1 MVTGGQDLAEARRE
15 LLRQRLAGRREP
27 PPATIPAAGRAG
39 RLPLSFGQ
47 ERLWFLSQLTPE
59 STEYQV
65 PVVLRLRGR
74 LDRAAFAAACRQV
87 IGRHE
92 ILRTRYQLVHAR
104 PRQVIDPPPEA
115 AVQVSDL
122 AGLPADQRWGAAV
135 ELARQD
141 VCTPFDLGLGH
152 PIRIRLIRQSD
163 DDHLLAVTLHH
174 VAADGAS
181 LRIFLSELFE
191 CYRAA
196 AAGGRPGL
204 PPLPLQYADYSAWQ
218 RDRLSDDVLGRH
230 LGYWRQ
236 QLAGLT
242 PLELPADRPRGAV
255 RDWAGDRVELT
266 VPAALAGQLRGLAQQ
281 QRTTLF
287 VVALTAFQLLL
298 ARYTGRRDVAVG
310 SALTSRVTPE
320 LQGLI
325 GFFLDTIVLR
335 ARWRGD
341 PSFLELLGDNRETV
355 LSGIS
360 HREAPLQLLVNELDG
375 DRDLSRT
382 PLFQVMFDLVEAW
395 PETAELAGLAAEQ
408 VPLLGAIAKHDLRL
422 ELAEAPDG
430 SLRGSLEYATAL
442 FDRATVVRL
451 AGHLLRLLE
460 SIAAGPDR
468 PLSGL
473 AMLDGAERHRLLTDR
488 NGVPARWPWKPVADA
503 VADWARQAPQA
514 PAVVA
519 GQVQLSYAEL
529 DARANQVAHLLQRRG
544 LRRGSVVAVCLD
556 RGADL
561 LPVLLGGWRAG
572 AAYVPLDPADP
583 PGRLGHMLRDSGAR
597 VLITSAA
604 HAGRFPADSGLDV
617 VLADAERGLFDAE
630 PATSPGHRAGPDDL
644 AYLMYT
650 SGSTGVPKGVLVT
663 HGGLLN
669 YLWWAARAYPVPDG
683 AGAPLFT
690 STAFDLA
697 VTALYVPL
705 LAGQPVHACPA
716 GLDLADL
723 GSWLAAATGGR
734 YSFVK
739 LTPAHL
745 ELLCQQLTGEQAAG
759 LAAHL
764 VVGGEEFPRSLA
776 DRWRAL
782 AGPDGPQPV
791 NEYGPTE
798 ACVASVA
805 YFTAGDRPPAGRLP
819 VGWPIPNTKAYLL
832 DADLQPVPAG
842 VTGELYLGG
851 GQLARGYHGRPG
863 GTAERFVADPYGAP
877 GARMYRTG
885 DLARRHADGAIEFVG
900 RGDDQVKLRGYR
912 IEPGEAA
919 AVLRRHPAVRD
930 AAVTLRE
937 TAPGGREL
945 VAYVVPGPGGG
956 PGQQELRSFAAQAL
970 PGYLVPAAFVT
981 VPAIPLTANGKTD
994 FPALPDPRPAAA
1006 GPAGRG
1012 VPPGTGLERRLAA
1025 LFQQVLGGEVAAGDD
1040 FFDLGGDSVS
1050 AVAVVGA
1057 LRDDGLD
1064 VAVQDIFEHSTVA
1077 GLAGALAGRPAAAAG
1092 PRRVAPFELISAADR
1107 ARLPA
1112 GLVDAYPLA
1121 TIQRGMLYEMFADPG
1136 TAYYHNAT
1144 TYPIRDDAPVS
1155 LPALQAAA
1163 ALLAER
1169 QEMLRTSFDLAS
1181 FAEPLQLVHATAELP
1196 VGIQDLRELP
1206 AGERERAVHDY
1217 MTRERRTLFDIG
1229 RPPLLRLFAHVMS
1242 DRSWQLTIT
1251 ECHPILEGWGYHLL
1265 LMDFLT
1271 WYRLIRDG
1279 KPVPPHEPLPVRYAD
1294 FIAVE
1299 RQTLASDAD
1308 RGYWQRIVGSV
1319 PRLSL
1324 PAAWAGEPG
1333 RPCRREVMFVDLAD
1347 RLREL
1352 ARDAGVPFKS
1362 VMHAAHLKVMSMLTE
1377 EAEFLSGLV
1386 SDTRPEV
1393 TGADR
1398 LQGAFLNT
1406 VPFPFRLTA
1415 GSWRELVR
1423 DVFAQETELWPHRRY
1438 PALALGQ
1445 QLAPGDGGR
1454 IIDVLFNFLDFHS
1467 VDDEL
1472 VDFAGGIDD
1481 SEVEFRLA
1489 VTAFAQGLLALRFHP
1504 GAISQAHGERLAVMY
1519 RRVLQAMAAD
1529 PGGDARASYLPA
1541 DEQRQQVT
1549 RWNDTAVSYPP
1560 ATLPDLFEQQVLAAP
1575 GAVAVVAP
1583 DGQRVTYDE
1592 LNQRANRLAHHLR
1605 GIGVRSEVVAAICL
1619 DNSLELLIALLAVA
1633 KAGGAYLPM
1642 DPGQPPARLA
1652 FMMSETGARVM
1663 ITREGLRERLPA
1675 TAPAVVCLD
1684 RDWPELAE
1692 LAGCPAGNPLRTAG
1706 PDNLAYVMFTSGS
1719 TGRPKGVQIP
1729 HRGLVNYLRWAA
1741 DCYRVREGT
1750 LGAPFLG
1757 SAAADLS
1764 VTNYLVPL
1772 SAGQP
1777 VRLLPAGDETQ
1788 SLAELLRGGEDL
1800 SLVKLTPAHLDLL
1813 TSYLS
1818 DDAPAGSVGALVV
1831 GGDRLTARAV
1841 AGWRRLA
1848 PAARIVNEYGPTEA
1862 VVGCVV
1868 YDVPAGPAGTGAVPV
1883 GRPIANTRAYVL
1895 DRNLQPVPAGVAGE
1909 LYVAGAG
1916 LARGYRNDPAKTA
1929 ASFLPDP
1936 FSPVPG
1942 ARCYRTGDLARFSPD
1957 GNLEFLGRA
1966 DNQIKFLGYRI
1977 EPAEIESRLRA
1988 HPGVADAVVA
1998 AREEPAGSSRLVAY
2012 VVARDDSAPSIGEL
2026 REFLARDLPGYMLPT
2041 ACVPLPGLP
2050 RNRAGKLDRRALP
2063 SPQPAAPPPGRRYLA
2078 PRGDLERK
2086 IAGAWESVLSADRV
2100 GAEDQFAELGGHS
2113 LAAMRVAALLRAQH
2127 RIRVSPRDVLSSGTV
2142 ASLAAAV
2149 SGRPDADG
2157 APAGYRRLT
2166 NGQPLGG
2173 DGSLVWFRRSGTR
2186 PPLFCVHDS
2195 ATLCFGDLAGSLGAG
2210 WPVAAIQHPAMIDP
2224 GRAGTPVSDLARLYA
2239 ADLRAAAPAG
2249 EYHLFGWCAGV
2260 PVLWELARQLL
2271 AEGGRVTVC
2280 LLDPKLGDP
2289 ATGGSQSVVTRLG
2302 RCEQLIGQL
2311 QAGPGAGEEARLRHE
2326 VLELLRSLFPE
2337 GVQQHDV
2344 GAGDVDE
2351 GWPEV
2356 VRSWLEREQARLR
2369 YRLQPLPCP
2378 VHLIASDEAVQNP
2391 GFFCDATGFAGYVAA
2406 WRGLAGGG
2414 LQTHRVPGWHDGMLR
2429 APLVGQ
2435 LARVLRDVLDAG
2447 PGAGPAGEAA
2457 GERAPGEPG

>member
-1 MVTGGQDLAEARRE
+1 MVTGQDLAEARRE
-15 LLRQRLAGRREP
+15 LVRRRLAGRREP
-27 PPATIPAAGRAG
+27 PPAAIPAADRAG
-39 RLPLSFGQ
+39 SLPLSYGQ

-74 LDRAAFAAACRQV
+74 LDRGAVTAAGRQV

-92 ILRTRYQLVHAR
+92 ILRTRYQLADAR
-104 PRQVIDPPPEA
+104 PGQVIDPSPEV
-115 AVQVSDL
+115 AVQLSDL
-122 AGLPADQRWGAAV
+122 SGVPGDKRWHTAV
-135 ELARQD
+135 EMARQD
-141 VCTPFDLGLGH
+141 VSTPFDLALGH
-152 PIRIRLIRQSD
+152 PIRIRLIRLSD
-163 DDHLLAVTLHH
+163 DDHLLVVTLHH
-174 VAADGAS
+174 IAADGAS
-181 LRIFLSELFE
+181 LRIFLSEFFE

-196 AAGGRPGL
+196 AAGERPSL
-204 PPLPLQYADYSAWQ
+204 LPLPLQYADYAVWQ
-218 RDRLSDDVLGRH
+218 RERLSNDVLGRH
-230 LGYWRQ
+230 LGYWRE

-242 PLELPADRPRGAV
+242 PLELPADRSRGAV
-255 RDWAGDRVELT
+255 RDWAGGRVELT
-266 VPAALAGQLRGLAQQ
+266 VPAALTGQLRELAQQ
-281 QRTTLF
+281 QHTTLF
-287 VVALTAFQLLL
+287 VVALSAFQLLL

-310 SALTSRVTPE
+310 SALTSRVAPGV
-320 LQGLI
+320 QGLI

-341 PSFLELLGDNRETV
+341 PSFLDLLGGNRETV

-360 HREAPLQLLVNELDG
+360 HREAPLQLLVDELDA

-395 PETAELAGLAAEQ
+395 PETAQLAGLAAEQ

-442 FDRATVVRL
+442 FDRSTVVRL

-460 SIAAGPDR
+460 SIAAGPGR
-468 PLSGL
+468 PLSEL
-473 AMLDGAERHRLLTDR
+473 AMLDGGERHRLLTER

-503 VADWARQAPQA
+503 VADWAAKTPLA

-519 GQVQLSYAEL
+519 GPAQLSYAEL
-529 DARANQVAHLLQRRG
+529 DARASQVARLLQRRG
-544 LRRGSVVAVCLD
+544 LGRGSVAAVCLE

-561 LPVLLGGWRAG
+561 LPIVLGVWRAG

-583 PGRLGHMLRDSGAR
+583 PERLGYILRDAAAR
-597 VLITSAA
+597 VLITST
-604 HAGRFPADSGLDV
+604 GYQDRFPAGTGTEV
-617 VLADAERGLFDAE
+617 VLADTERGLSDAE
-630 PATSPGHRAGPDDL
+630 PAGSPGLAAGPDDL
-644 AYLMYT
+644 AYLIYT

-669 YLWWAARAYPVPDG
+669 YLCWAAQAYQVPGG

-705 LAGQPVHACPA
+705 LAGQPVHLAPP

-723 GSWLAAATGGR
+723 GSWLAGAAGGR

-739 LTPAHL
+739 LTPSHL
-745 ELLCQQLTGEQAAG
+745 ELLCQQLTSEQAAG
-759 LAAHL
+759 LATHL

-805 YFTAGDRPPAGRLP
+805 YFPADDQPGPPDQAAPGRLP

-842 VTGELYLGG
+842 VAGELYLGG

-863 GTAERFVADPYGAP
+863 LTAERFVPDPYGAP

-885 DLARRHADGAIEFVG
+885 DLARRHPGGAIEFVG
-900 RGDDQVKLRGYR
+900 RSDDQVKLRGYR

-937 TAPGGREL
+937 TARGGREL
-945 VAYVVPGPGGG
+945 VAYLVPGPDGG
-956 PGQQELRSFAAQAL
+956 PGQQELRSFAAQTL
-970 PGYLVPAAFVT
+970 PGYLIPAAFVT

-994 FPALPDPRPAAA
+994 FRALPDPRRTAAEPGRRSVPPATALARQLAAA
-1006 GPAGRG
+1006 
-1012 VPPGTGLERRLAA
+1012 
-1025 LFQQVLGGEVAAGDD
+1025 FQQVLGGEVAADDD

-1064 VAVQDIFEHSTVA
+1064 VSVQDVFEHSTVA
-1077 GLAGALAGRPAAAAG
+1077 GLAEAIAGPPVATAR

-1107 ARLPA
+1107 ASLPA
-1112 GLVDAYPLA
+1112 GLVDAYPVSMV
-1121 TIQRGMLYEMFADPG
+1121 QRGMLYEMLGDTGAGF
-1136 TAYYHNAT
+1136 YHNAT
-1144 TYPIRDDAPVS
+1144 TYPIPDDAPVS
-1155 LPALQAAA
+1155 LPAMQAAA
-1163 ALLAER
+1163 ALLVER
-1169 QEMLRTSFDLAS
+1169 QEMLRTGFDLAS
-1181 FAEPLQLVHATAELP
+1181 FSVPMQLVHATAELP
-1196 VGIQDLRELP
+1196 VGSQDLRELP
-1206 AGERERAVHDY
+1206 ASERDRAVRDY
-1217 MTRERRTLFDIG
+1217 MASERHTPFDIG
-1229 RPPLLRLFAHVMS
+1229 RPPLLRLFAHVTS
-1242 DRSWQLTIT
+1242 DRGWQLTIT

-1294 FIAVE
+1294 AIAAE
-1299 RQTLASDAD
+1299 QQSLASGAD
-1308 RGYWQRIVGSV
+1308 RGYWQDIVESV

-1333 RPCRREVMFVDLAD
+1333 PPCRCEVMFVDLAD
-1347 RLREL
+1347 RLRAL
-1352 ARDAGVPFKS
+1352 GKAAGVPFKS

-1377 EAEFLSGLV
+1377 EPEFFDGLV
-1386 SDTRPEV
+1386 CDTRPEV
-1393 TGADR
+1393 RGADR
-1398 LQGAFLNT
+1398 LQGLFLNT

-1423 DVFAQETELWPHRRY
+1423 DVFAQETELWPHRRF
-1438 PALALGQ
+1438 PVLAAGP
-1445 QLAPGDGGR
+1445 QLAAGNGGR
-1454 IIDVLFNFLDFHS
+1454 LISVLFNFLDFHS
-1467 VDDEL
+1467 VDEE
-1472 VDFAGGIDD
+1472 VMDFAAGVDH
-1481 SEVEFRLA
+1481 SEVEFSLA
-1489 VTAFAQGLLALRFHP
+1489 TTAFAQGLLALRFHP
-1504 GAISQAHGERLAVMY
+1504 GAISQSHGERLAVMY

-1529 PGGDARASYLPA
+1529 PDGDARASYLPA
-1541 DEQRQQVT
+1541 DEHRQLVT

-1560 ATLPDLFEQQVLAAP
+1560 ATLPDVFEQQVLAAP
-1575 GAVAVVAP
+1575 DAVAVVASA
-1583 DGQRVTYDE
+1583 GERVSYDE

-1605 GIGVRSEVVAAICL
+1605 AIGVRPETVAGICL
-1619 DNSLELLIALLAVA
+1619 DNSLELLIALLGVA

-1642 DPGQPPARLA
+1642 DPGQPQARLA
-1652 FMMSETGARVM
+1652 FMLSETGATVV
-1663 ITREGLRERLPA
+1663 ITRERLRDRLPA
-1675 TAPAVVCLD
+1675 AAAAVVCLD

-1692 LAGCPAGNPLRTAG
+1692 LASRPPGNPPRSAG
-1706 PDNLAYVMFTSGS
+1706 PDNLAYVMYTSGS

-1750 LGAPFLG
+1750 VGAPFLG

-1764 VTNYLVPL
+1764 VTNYLLPL
-1772 SAGQP
+1772 SAGKA

-1788 SLAELLRGGEDL
+1788 SLADVLRGGEDL

-1813 TSYLS
+1813 ACYLA
-1818 DDAPAGSVGALVV
+1818 DDAPPASLPALVV

-1848 PAARIVNEYGPTEA
+1848 PGARIVNEYGPTEA

-1868 YDVPAGPAGTGAVPV
+1868 FDVPAGFAGTGTVPV
-1883 GRPIANTRAYVL
+1883 GKPIANTRAYVL
-1895 DRNLQPVPAGVAGE
+1895 DRNLQPVPVGVVGE
-1909 LYVAGAG
+1909 LYLAGAG

-1929 ASFLPDP
+1929 ACFLPDP

-1942 ARCYRTGDLARFSPD
+1942 ARCYRTGDLARYRPD
-1957 GNLEFLGRA
+1957 GTLEFLGRA
-1966 DNQIKFLGYRI
+1966 DDQIKFLGYRI
-1977 EPAEIESRLRA
+1977 EPAEIEARLRA
-1988 HPGVADAVVA
+1988 HPGVADALVA
-1998 AREEPAGSSRLVAY
+1998 AWEEPAGSSRLVAY

-2063 SPQPAAPPPGRRYLA
+2063 RPQGAATPAGRRYV
-2078 PRGDLERK
+2078 PPGSDLERM
-2086 IAGAWESVLSADRV
+2086 IAGIWEGVLGADRV
-2100 GAEDQFAELGGHS
+2100 GAEDQFLELGGHS
-2113 LAAMRVAALLRAQH
+2113 LAAMRVAALLRARH
-2127 RIRVSPRDVLSSGTV
+2127 GVHVSPRDVLTHGTV
-2142 ASLAAAV
+2142 SSLAAVV
-2149 SGRPDADG
+2149 SGRPGGDGAEMAGRSPADG
-2157 APAGYRRLT
+2157 QLS
-2166 NGQPLGG
+2166 GG

-2186 PPLFCVHDS
+2186 PPLFCVHDA
-2195 ATLCFGDLAGSLGAG
+2195 ATLRFGELAGTLGAG
-2210 WPVAAIQHPAMIDP
+2210 WPVAATQHPAMIDP
-2224 GRAGTPVSDLARLYA
+2224 GRAGMTVADLARLYA
-2239 ADLRAAAPAG
+2239 ADLRSAAPGG
-2249 EYHLFGWCAGV
+2249 EYHLLGWCAGV
-2260 PVLWELARQLL
+2260 PVLWELTRQLI
-2271 AEGGRVTVC
+2271 EDGGRVVVC
-2280 LLDPKLGDP
+2280 LLNPNLGEP
-2289 ATGGSQSVVTRLG
+2289 AADGSPSVLARLTQ
-2302 RCEQLIGQL
+2302 CEQLIGQL
-2311 QAGPGAGEEARLRHE
+2311 QAGPGNSDEARLRRQI
-2326 VLELLRSLFPE
+2326 LELLRGLFPE
-2337 GVQQHDV
+2337 AVQEREV

-2356 VRSWLEREQARLR
+2356 VRSWREREQARLR

-2378 VHLIASDEAVQNP
+2378 VHLIASDEAVAQP
-2391 GFFCDATGFAGYVAA
+2391 RFFSGATTFDGYVAA

-2414 LQTHRVPGWHDGMLR
+2414 LQTHRVPGWHDKMLR

-2435 LARVLRDVLDAG
+2435 LARVLTDILGDPQQAG
-2447 PGAGPAGEAA
+2447 DRQDRP
-2457 GERAPGEPG
+2457 